1 MKKRLAAIQH
11 YIDRILVEKEKM
23 DCEHIRKTARHGC
36 ACRRCKAARS
46 INGIQDIRPALEEHA
61 PRHRMERG

>member
-23 DCEHIRKTARHGC
+23 DCEHIRTTARHGC

-46 INGIQDIRPALEEHA
+46 LLTRRNGKE
-61 PRHRMERG
+61 

>member
-1 MKKRLAAIQH
+1 VKKRLAAIQY

-23 DCEHIRKTARHGC
+23 DCEHIRRTAQYGC

-46 INGIQDIRPALEEHA
+46 LLTRRNGKE
-61 PRHRMERG
+61 